1 MAGSEENYS
10 CDLGSGRVKILKT
23 TSMHSL
29 VVYLILSGQNKQSI
43 CYVILY
49 NICVQ
54 CILLLLS
61 EAALS
66 RHVRQ
71 CVH

>member
-1 MAGSEENYS
+1 MAGSEENFS
-10 CDLGSGRVKILKT
+10 CDLGSERVKILTT
-23 TSMHSL
+23 TSMHSSCAFNF
-29 VVYLILSGQNKQSI
+29 VNTKQTEHLIYI
-43 CYVILY
+43 Y
-49 NICVQ
+49 NIHVQ
-54 CILLLLS
+54 CILLLPT